1 MADRVALMTNGKLA
15 TYGTPDELYQRPANC
30 FVAEFIGNLPMNFLD
45 VEVTRAEGVAVA
57 QAAAYRCR
65 SRPNLA
71 DRLSLNGDG
80 GPWCSASARST
91 WRSDCRSTGTRA
103 ARCTWWSR
111 WGASRSSTSALAS
124 GRSR

>member
-57 QAAAYRCR
+57 QAACVQV
-65 SRPNLA
+65 PLA
-71 DRLSLNGDG
+71 AEPR
-80 GPWCSASARST
+80 GPPVAQR
-91 WRSDCRSTGTRA
+91 
-103 ARCTWWSR
+103 
-111 WGASRSSTSALAS
+111 
-124 GRSR
+124 